1 MNIAVSQ
8 VLNVHPQN
16 PQSRAMAVAVASI
29 RSGSIIAY
37 PTDSGYALGCQ
48 MDNRRA
54 LETMVRIRQAGRSH
68 NFTLVCRTMREVS
81 AYARVDNDAYRW
93 IKPYVPGPYTFILRA
108 GPRTPRRAQND
119 RRKSIGV
126 RVPDH
131 VVVAGLLAA
140 LDEPILST
148 TLIAPGDEEP
158 LADATDIEDRFGSQI
173 GVIIDAG
180 HCEPNPTSVIDI
192 SSGEP
197 SVVRVGHGDVSP
209 FERG

>member
-1 MNIAVSQ
+1 MDITVTQ

-16 PQSRAMAVAVASI
+16 PQRRALAGAVASI
-29 RSGSIIAY
+29 RSGSIVAY

-48 MDNRRA
+48 MDNRRG
-54 LETMVRIRQAGRSH
+54 LEAMIRIRQAGRSH
-68 NFTLVCRTMREVS
+68 NSTLVCRTMREVS

-126 RVPDH
+126 RIPEH
-131 VVVAGLLAA
+131 AVVDGLLEA

-148 TLIAPGDEEP
+148 TLIAPGDAEP
-158 LADATDIEDRFGSQI
+158 LADATEIQDRFGGQI

-180 HCEPNPTSVIDI
+180 HCAPNPTSVIDL
-192 SSGEP
+192 SSGGP

-209 FERG
+209 FE